1 MSFSIDGYDVLIML
15 RDFFACLTWFVAI
28 VYFLSGSQDLIY
40 DIGAY
45 WLRFWRQYTYRHQP
59 RLSLERLRA
68 KEQQRIAVMVPAW
81 NEGEVVASMVDN
93 IIKRV
98 EYDNYSIFVGTYP
111 NDPATQSCVD
121 RLSKEYPQI
130 IKVVTARPG
139 PTTKA
144 DCLHNVLNTIRQ
156 KEEDEAINYDI
167 ILMHDAEDWVHPQ
180 EFLVHNYLIPQID
193 VVQMPILPFPTTWKK
208 WVHWIYADEFSE
220 NHMKDVPVREKI
232 SGFVPYAGTG
242 TGFSRKVIDF
252 LAEEHDGHVFNE
264 SSMTEDYS
272 MSKKI
277 REAGLKSIFCNVVL
291 ADDNS
296 PWWKPLCQRPYF
308 VSNWS
313 YFPMDWTRSVRQKSR
328 WIIGISLQE
337 WEQTG
342 WEGSWLMK
350 ENFVKDRKAF
360 LAASASFVGYFILL
374 YFMIYAMGQAGWIPL
389 KLLSIL
395 KPGSA
400 LANLVKFCTF
410 FMVLRITQRITW
422 VGLTYGLSAGLLSV
436 PRLMVGN
443 VLNGLATFRALKVF
457 ADSRSGKAAVR
468 WDNTA
473 HLEGI
478 GDMGG
483 EDRTKKKAA
492 VQTIPIEQVLADL
505 ISGTPETIVK
515 SLRHL
520 SPDVDDLTRA
530 EIIAYLRMMVANPD
544 LRVRAALAQT
554 LGILMWRELTPTVF
568 HLLNDP
574 DTIVRTNAARA
585 LMERPKVGALLEQA
599 FMSHGPAAVQT
610 LGRVI
615 EMDRKRQR
623 LVFDLILRENLT
635 VTKTTLIMS
644 SDILR
649 KRYIKY
655 MESLVIE
662 PGHSVAAIDTDGPA
676 LPHHQAT
683 DSKPESFPVSSTPN

>member
-1 MSFSIDGYDVLIML
+1 MKLDTYDWLLML
-15 RDFFACLTWFVAI
+15 RDFFAGMTWFVAI
-28 VYFLSGSQDLIY
+28 VYFLSGSQDFVY

-45 WLRFWRQYTYRHQP
+45 WLRFWRQFTYRQQG
-59 RLSLERLRA
+59 RLTLERLRA
-68 KEQQRIAVMVPAW
+68 REQQRIAVMVPAW

-98 EYDNYSIFVGTYP
+98 EYENYSIFVGTYP
-111 NDPATQSCVD
+111 NDAATQSCVD
-121 RLSKEYPQI
+121 RLSKEFPQI

-144 DCLHNVLNTIRQ
+144 DCLHNVLANIRA
-156 KEEDEAINYDI
+156 KEEAEGINYDI

-180 EFLVHNYLIPQID
+180 EFLLHNYMIPQVD
-193 VVQMPILPFPTTWKK
+193 VVQLPILPFPSKWNK

-242 TGFSRKVIDF
+242 TGFSRKVIDY
-252 LAEEHDGHVFNE
+252 LADEHDGHVFNE

-277 REAGLKSIFCNVVL
+277 REAGMKSVFVNVVL
-291 ADDNS
+291 GDDDS
-296 PWWKPLCQRPYF
+296 PWWRPLCKRPMF

-337 WEQTG
+337 WEQSG

-350 ENFVKDRKAF
+350 ENFVKDRKVF
-360 LAASASFVGYFILL
+360 VAASASFLGYFILI
-374 YFMIYAMGQAGWIPL
+374 YFMVYAAGQAGYLPF
-389 KLLSIL
+389 KLLSVL
-395 KPGSA
+395 VPGQP

-422 VGLTYGLSAGLLSV
+422 VGLTYGFVPALLSV
-436 PRLMVGN
+436 PRLMIGN

-468 WDNTA
+468 WDNTQ

-483 EDRTKKKAA
+483 EDQTKSRLVEQA
-492 VQTIPIEQVLADL
+492 VPLEQVLAGL
-505 ISGTPETIVK
+505 ISTEPEAVVK
-515 SLRHL
+515 ALRSIPTSAPEL
-520 SPDVDDLTRA
+520 ERA
-530 EIIAYLRMMVANPD
+530 EIIAYVRTLISSNELRI
-544 LRVRAALAQT
+544 RAAVAQA
-554 LGILMWRELTPTVF
+554 LGWLQWSELTPTLF
-568 HLLNDP
+568 QAINDS
-574 DTIVRTNAARA
+574 DSIVRTNAARS
-585 LMERPKVGALLEQA
+585 LLERPKVGALLEQA
-599 FMSHGPAAVQT
+599 FTAASPRAIDT
-610 LGRVI
+610 LVRVI
-615 EMDRKRQR
+615 EQDLKRQR
-623 LVFDLILRENLT
+623 RLFDLIVRDQLT
-635 VTKTTLIMS
+635 VTKTTLMVS
-644 SDILR
+644 SPILR
-649 KRYIKY
+649 KRFLKFKDALDS
-655 MESLVIE
+655 EFWAAPLNSE
-662 PGHSVAAIDTDGPA
+662 PIGPI
-676 LPHHQAT
+676 PG
-683 DSKPESFPVSSTPN
+683 

>member
-1 MSFSIDGYDVLIML
+1 MPDAYDCLLML
-15 RDFFACLTWFVAI
+15 RDLFSCMTWFVAI
-28 VYFLSGSQDLIY
+28 VYFLSGSQDLVY

-45 WLRFWRQYTYRHQP
+45 WLRFWRQFTYRNAP

-68 KEQQRIAVMVPAW
+68 REQQRIAVMVPAW

-111 NDPATQSCVD
+111 NDPATQGCVD
-121 RLSKEYPQI
+121 RLSKEFPQI

-144 DCLHNVLNTIRQ
+144 DCLHNVLAAIRS
-156 KEEDEAINYDI
+156 KEEAEGINYDI

-180 EFLVHNYLIPQID
+180 EFLLHNYMIPQVD
-193 VVQMPILPFPTTWKK
+193 VVQLPILPFPTKWNK

-242 TGFSRKVIDF
+242 TGFSRKVIDY
-252 LAEEHDGHVFNE
+252 LSDEHGGHVFNE

-277 REAGLKSIFCNVVL
+277 REAGMKSVFVNVVL
-291 ADDNS
+291 GDDDS
-296 PWWKPLCQRPYF
+296 PWWRPLCKRPMF

-337 WEQTG
+337 WEQSG
-342 WEGSWLMK
+342 WEGNWLMK
-350 ENFVKDRKAF
+350 ENFVKDRKVF
-360 LAASASFVGYFILL
+360 VAASASFLGYFILL
-374 YFMIYAMGQAGWIPL
+374 YFLIYAMGQAGWIPL

-395 KPGSA
+395 KQGSA

-422 VGLTYGLSAGLLSV
+422 VGLTYGFVPGILSV

-457 ADSRSGKAAVR
+457 SDSRSGKAAVR
-468 WDNTA
+468 WDNTQ

-483 EDRTKKKAA
+483 EDQAKKKVATQA
-492 VQTIPIEQVLADL
+492 VPIEQVLSGL
-505 ISGTPETIVK
+505 ISIEPDEIVK
-515 SLRHL
+515 ALRAIP
-520 SPDVDDLTRA
+520 SDVGLIERA
-530 EIIAYLRMMVANPD
+530 EIVAYMRTLVSSD
-544 LRVRAALAQT
+544 HLRVRAALAQA
-554 LGILMWRELTPTVF
+554 LGSLVCSELTPTLF
-568 HLLNDP
+568 HLLSDS
-574 DTIVRTNAARA
+574 DSVVRTNAARS
-585 LMERPKVGALLEQA
+585 LLERPRLGALLEQA
-599 FMSHGPAAVQT
+599 FIAQGPRAVET
-610 LGRVI
+610 LVRVI
-615 EMDRKRQR
+615 EQDRKRQR
-623 LVFDLILRENLT
+623 RLFEMIGREKLT
-635 VTKTTLIMS
+635 VTKTTFIMS
-644 SDILR
+644 SPILR
-649 KRYIKY
+649 KRYLKY
-655 MESLVIE
+655 LEATSMD
-662 PGHSVAAIDTDGPA
+662 PGDTVAALPA
-676 LPHHQAT
+676 DLSAQKSH
-683 DSKPESFPVSSTPN
+683 

>member
-1 MSFSIDGYDVLIML
+1 ML
-15 RDFFACLTWFVAI
+15 RDIFSCLTWFVAI
-28 VYFLSGSQDLIY
+28 VYFLSGSQDFVY

-45 WLRFWRQYTYRHQP
+45 WLRFWRRYTYRNQP
-59 RLSLERLRA
+59 RLTLERLRA
-68 KEQQRIAVMVPAW
+68 REQQRIAVMVPAW

-98 EYDNYSIFVGTYP
+98 EYENYSIFVGTYP
-111 NDPATQSCVD
+111 NDAATQACVD
-121 RLSKEYPQI
+121 RLSKEFPQI

-144 DCLHNVLNTIRQ
+144 DCLHNILATIRS
-156 KEEDEAINYDI
+156 KEETDGIHYDI

-180 EFLVHNYLIPQID
+180 EFLLHNYLIPQVD
-193 VVQMPILPFPTTWKK
+193 VVQLPILPFPSKWNK

-252 LAEEHDGHVFNE
+252 LSDEHGGHVFNE

-277 REAGLKSIFCNVVL
+277 REAGLKSVFVNVVL
-291 ADDNS
+291 GDDKS
-296 PWWKPLCQRPYF
+296 PFWRPLCKRPLF

-337 WEQTG
+337 WEQSG

-350 ENFVKDRKAF
+350 ENFVKDRKVF
-360 LAASASFVGYFILL
+360 VAASASFLGYFILL
-374 YFMIYAMGQAGWIPL
+374 YFLIYGMGQAGWIPF

-422 VGLTYGLSAGLLSV
+422 VGLTYGIGPGLLSV
-436 PRLMVGN
+436 PRLAVGN

-457 ADSRSGKAAVR
+457 SDSRRGKAAVR
-468 WDNTA
+468 WDNTQ

-483 EDRTKKKAA
+483 EDQSAKRRI
-492 VQTIPIEQVLADL
+492 VQSVPLEQVFAGL
-505 ISGTPETIVK
+505 ISNEPDEIVRA
-515 SLRHL
+515 LRAIP
-520 SPDVDDLTRA
+520 SDVDELARA
-530 EIIAYLRMMVANPD
+530 EIIAYLRSLVSSEE
-544 LRVRAALAQT
+544 LKIRAALAQT
-554 LGILMWRELTPTVF
+554 LGSLVWIELTPTIF
-568 HLLNDP
+568 HLLSDP
-574 DTIVRTNAARA
+574 DSVVRTNAARSLLA
-585 LMERPKVGALLEQA
+585 RPRLGPLLEQA
-599 FMSHGPAAVQT
+599 FISQRYLAVAT
-610 LGRVI
+610 LVRVI
-615 EMDRKRQR
+615 EQDRKRQR
-623 LVFDLILRENLT
+623 QLFEMITRERLV
-635 VTKTTLIMS
+635 VTKTTLIMTS
-644 SDILR
+644 TILR
-649 KRYIKY
+649 KRFRTYLETITP
-655 MESLVIE
+655 IE
-662 PGHSVAAIDTDGPA
+662 PAGVVKRRR
-676 LPHHQAT
+676 AT
-683 DSKPESFPVSSTPN
+683 DQA